1 MLPKTLAGGNGPL
14 VLGHGTLHA
23 FALVQSMPIRLTHQT
38 TTGSIFGLSLFTVH
52 RRCWSFSGFF
62 LTRAHVLLILKLFGG
77 RRAFHVRRAA
87 LAVILNG
94 SRRDRGYFGVG
105 TARTKFR

>member
-1 MLPKTLAGGNGPL
+1 
-14 VLGHGTLHA
+14 
-23 FALVQSMPIRLTHQT
+23 MPIRLTHQT
-38 TTGSIFGLSLFTVH
+38 TTGSIFALWLFTVH
-52 RRCWSFSGFF
+52 RRYLSFNGIF

-77 RRAFHVRRAA
+77 RTAFHARHAA
-87 LAVILNG
+87 LAVMLNG